1 MVPDRMA
8 AFALSPNAA
17 QDNVTIAAA
26 RLTPKDIFMAIS
38 YSVSACVLL
47 TMSVDY
53 IGAVSKKQAR
63 NAGLFESGRET
74 RQAGSNQRQ

>member
-1 MVPDRMA
+1 
-8 AFALSPNAA
+8 
-17 QDNVTIAAA
+17 
-26 RLTPKDIFMAIS
+26 MAIS
-38 YSVSACVLL
+38 CSVSACVLL

-63 NAGLFESGRET
+63 DAGLFESGRET